1 LESKKEIVIP
11 IKVRDNDEERDEMFG
26 VKLYDPWPAAVKV
39 SKKDTLVVEI
49 VTDVE
54 RKKKAAALT

>member
-1 LESKKEIVIP
+1 MESKKEIVIP

-26 VKLYDPWPAAVKV
+26 IKLYDPWPAAVKV

>member
-1 LESKKEIVIP
+1 MESKKEIVIP
-11 IKVRDNDEERDEMFG
+11 IMVRDNDEERDEMFG
-26 VKLYDPWPAAVKV
+26 VKLFDPWPAAVKV

-54 RKKKAAALT
+54 RKKKATALT